1 MRLEG
6 KVTLVSGGSS
16 GIGRATAMLMAN
28 EGARVVLACRD
39 QARGDEVVREI
50 RAQGGQA
57 SLVRCDVCELAD
69 CEAAVA
75 HTADTWGRLDVLFN
89 NAGVIFPGRSVV
101 QTSLQEWQKTFD
113 TNVSGA
119 YLMSKFAIPLMT
131 ASGGGVIINTASD
144 KGLVGR
150 RGCAAYCASKGAVVQ
165 LTRAMAL
172 DHARE
177 GIRVNCICPGSVDT
191 PMLRHEMELLGDRD
205 AMREAFAAKHPLNRI
220 CTPEEVAAVVVFLAS
235 SEAAFITGAALS
247 VDGGRLAGELD
258 ASLWPRP
265 SGGTLPG

>member
-6 KVTLVSGGSS
+6 KVALVSGGNS
-16 GIGRATAMLMAN
+16 GIGRATAILMAR
-28 EGARVVLACRD
+28 EGARVVVAARD
-39 QARGDEVVREI
+39 EARGELVVQEI

-57 SLVRCDVCELAD
+57 SFVRCDVREPAD

-75 HTADTWGRLDVLFN
+75 HSADTWGRLDVLFN
-89 NAGVIFPGRSVV
+89 NAGVIFPGRTVV
-101 QTSLQEWQKTFD
+101 QTTLEEWQETFD
-113 TNVSGA
+113 TNVTGV
-119 YLMSKFAIPLMT
+119 YLMSRFAIPLM
-131 ASGGGVIINTASD
+131 AAHGGGVIINTASD
-144 KGLVGR
+144 KGLVGG

-165 LTRAMAL
+165 LTRTMAL

-191 PMLRHEMELLGDRD
+191 PMLRHEMRLLGDQ
-205 AMREAFAAKHPLNRI
+205 ATMRSAFAAKHPLNRI
-220 CTPEEVAAVVVFLAS
+220 CTPEEVAAVVGFLAS
-235 SEAAFITGAALS
+235 SEAAFITGAALT

-265 SGGTLPG
+265 SEPGRD